1 VLAVGGNLEKLG
13 MAKAAI
19 DAYRRVVITYPK
31 SASAKDAIARLK
43 ALKGAV
49 PDISE
54 YRPAD
59 DQEIVVEPLGSK
71 RQRTAAAVEAPSA
84 AADVPA
90 KSVPAVSLPAVHL
103 RSRSRSGSGD
113 KSVTVRSYT
122 RKDGTHVKS
131 HTRSAPRRK

>member
-1 VLAVGGNLEKLG
+1 VGRNLEKLG
-13 MAKAAI
+13 MTKAAI

-31 SASAKDAIARLK
+31 SASAGDAIARLK

-54 YRPAD
+54 YRPVD
-59 DQEIVVEPLGSK
+59 DQEIVAEPPGNK
-71 RQRTAAAVEAPSA
+71 RHRALAAVGAPPA
-84 AADVPA
+84 AVDVPSEDVPA
-90 KSVPAVSLPAVHL
+90 VFMPAVPL

-122 RKDGTHVKS
+122 RRDGTHVRS